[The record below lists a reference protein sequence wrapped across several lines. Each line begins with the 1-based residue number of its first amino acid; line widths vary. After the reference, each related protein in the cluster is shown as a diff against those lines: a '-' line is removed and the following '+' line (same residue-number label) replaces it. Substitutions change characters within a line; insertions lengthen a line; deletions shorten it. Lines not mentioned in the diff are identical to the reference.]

1 MEFTRLKNWQFFGT
15 VETNSPY
22 WIWIV
27 ATQVIDIP
35 FGLAFLENF
44 KFKKGRP
51 HIVDMTI
58 MISQRI
64 RSIKPNSRMTQ
75 TKNISCGG
83 DSSELKLENNKGSG
97 SDGLHVIN

>member
-44 KFKKGRP
+44 KKGGEA
-51 HIVDMTI
+51 HIGDMA
-58 MISQRI
+58 
-64 RSIKPNSRMTQ
+64 
-75 TKNISCGG
+75 TKLSLRNQ
-83 DSSELKLENNKGSG
+83 
-97 SDGLHVIN
+97 V